1 MFTGI
6 VEDVGRVRSVKVSPE
21 GGVLEVETGLDG
33 IKEGDSVAVNGVC
46 LTVVDYHNGTVTFDV
61 SPETLRRSNLGLL
74 RRGDPVNLERSLR
87 ADSRIGGHLVMG
99 HVDFTARI
107 LQFRGSGNHRT
118 LKIEVPE
125 DYRVFFAVKGS
136 VAVDGISLTVNE
148 VGEGFISANI
158 IPYTFENTNLRT
170 KREGDLVN
178 VEVDIIARYVVSFLR
193 EEGRK
198 RRLEEFLEGL

>member
-178 VEVDIIARYVVSFLR
+178 VEVDIVARYVVNFLR